1 MSFLEIRNINKTFGN
16 TEVLK
21 NLNGEIEQ
29 GEFITLLG
37 ESGSGKST
45 LLRIVAGLEEMNS
58 GEIFLEG
65 KKINNVKAKDRNM
78 GMIFQQYNLFPTMT
92 VKENIEFGLKLKK
105 LSKDEIDKLVNKFLS
120 TVHLEGYEDSYPI
133 QLSGGQ
139 QQRVALAR
147 SLIIKPKVMLF
158 DEPLSAI
165 DAKLR
170 KELQIEIK
178 RLHKEFGMT
187 SIFVTHDQEEAMI
200 ISDRIFVMNNGNIE
214 QIGTPKEIYEN
225 PKNLFV
231 ANFIGHYNVLDKKKV
246 KEIFGIEIGKEHLLI
261 SPKNISLISKN
272 EIDREINGKV
282 KDIVY
287 MGNRTY
293 IYVEYKN
300 LILKMELEKN
310 SREIYLD
317 DKISIFIS
325 LSEFNRV
332 I

>member
-1 MSFLEIRNINKTFGN
+1 MSFLEIRNINKSFGN

-45 LLRIVAGLEEMNS
+45 LLRIIAGLEEMNS

-65 KKINNVKAKDRNM
+65 KKINSLKAKDRNM

-105 LSKDEIDKLVNKFLS
+105 WQKDKIDKEVNKFLS

-214 QIGTPKEIYEN
+214 QIGTPKEIYEK

-231 ANFIGHYNVLDKKKV
+231 ANFIGHYNIIS
-246 KEIFGIEIGKEHLLI
+246 KEQLKEVFDIDIEKENVLI
-261 SPKNISLISKN
+261 SPKNINLIPSN
-272 EIDREINGKV
+272 ESCKELNGKV

-293 IYVEYKN
+293 IYIKHKD
-300 LILKMELEKN
+300 LILKMELGKD
-310 SREIYLD
+310 SKEIYIED
-317 DKISIFIS
+317 EIKIFIS
-325 LSEFNRV
+325 LNEFDKV